1 MLKLFRWHS
10 ISNFGCVSD
19 SVIIHFLSTILLR
32 NSHSETDKVMMVMM
46 VMMDTMVMMVM
57 KVMMVMMVMMV
68 LIVMMVMTIASRTL
82 LGLVFV
88 TSGVERADE
97 MGIKSTPWFII
108 GKPRRHWQRL
118 LFLSTYTG

>member
-32 NSHSETDKVMMVMM
+32 NSLSETDKVMMVMM
-46 VMMDTMVMMVM
+46 VMMDTMVMMD
-57 KVMMVMMVMMV
+57 MMVMMVMMV